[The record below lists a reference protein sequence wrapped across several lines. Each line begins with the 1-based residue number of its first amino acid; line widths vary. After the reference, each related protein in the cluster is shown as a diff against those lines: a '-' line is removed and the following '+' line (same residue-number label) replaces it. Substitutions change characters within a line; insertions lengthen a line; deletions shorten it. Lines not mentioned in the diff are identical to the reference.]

1 MSGSNVD
8 ETSEQTRG
16 SETEPT
22 VPGRGRKDKSHDVI
36 ANMEA
41 KLAEVNLVMADTW
54 EKLDLIE

>member
-22 VPGRGRKDKSHDVI
+22 VPGRGRKNKSHDVVV
-36 ANMEA
+36 NMEA
-41 KLAEVNLVMADTW
+41 KLAKVNLVIADT
-54 EKLDLIE
+54 